1 MRIHPVN
8 RVKGGN
14 RWCGPAAI
22 SAVTR
27 CTTDDA
33 AKAIRYHSGQR
44 AVMGVET
51 IYLRQALKS
60 HWGIDSTKIQSW
72 RFHDARQRPTLA
84 KWLRDS
90 KDIRTSG
97 RVFLVVAGYHFQLV
111 SGRRFVC
118 GKTNDVVSVRD
129 GGVSRRAR
137 VEEVFE
143 LTGSPKLTVEGKN
156 NLRAKPKPVQSD
168 KTIAKRLA
176 AKWGISIEIDN
187 PDPDD
192 LVAYV
197 DAPFLSDE
205 DDPLMHADEGHYGFG
220 WWEIRDK
227 VETLAEY
234 LSANGYQPV

>member
-33 AKAIRYHSGQR
+33 AKAIRHHSGQH
-44 AVMGVET
+44 AVKGCYT
-51 IYLRQALKS
+51 QHLRQALKS
-60 HWGIDSTKIQSW
+60 HWGVDSVRVRSYCFTPPSE
-72 RFHDARQRPTLA
+72 RPTLA

-90 KDIRTSG
+90 KDIRTAG
-97 RVFLVVAGYHFQLV
+97 RVFLVVAGHHFQLV
-111 SGRRFVC
+111 SGRRYVC
-118 GKTNDVVSVRD
+118 SQTTDVVSVRAAPH
-129 GGVSRRAR
+129 RRAR
-137 VEEVFE
+137 VEEVYE
-143 LTGSPKLTVEGKN
+143 LTGTPKLTVEGKGY
-156 NLRAKPKPVQSD
+156 LRAKPKPNPKSD

-192 LVAYV
+192 LVAYI

-234 LSANGYQPV
+234 LSANGYHPV

>member
-1 MRIHPVN
+1 MKIHSVN

-14 RWCGPAAI
+14 RWCGPAVI

-44 AVMGVET
+44 AVMGCYTEDLKRA
-51 IYLRQALKS
+51 LRS
-60 HWGIDSTKIQSW
+60 HWGVDSKKVCGY
-72 RFHDARQRPTLA
+72 RFTPPSQRPTLA

-97 RVFLVVAGYHFQLV
+97 RVFLVIAGHHFQLV
-111 SGRRFVC
+111 SGRRYVC
-118 GKTNDVVSVRD
+118 SQTTDVVSVRAAPH
-129 GGVSRRAR
+129 RRAR
-137 VEEVFE
+137 VEEVWE
-143 LTGSPKLTVEGKN
+143 LTGTPKLTVEGKSD
-156 NLRAKPKPVQSD
+156 LRAKPKPRPQSD

-205 DDPLMHADEGHYGFG
+205 ADPLMHADEGHYGFG

-234 LSANGYQPV
+234 LSANGYHPV